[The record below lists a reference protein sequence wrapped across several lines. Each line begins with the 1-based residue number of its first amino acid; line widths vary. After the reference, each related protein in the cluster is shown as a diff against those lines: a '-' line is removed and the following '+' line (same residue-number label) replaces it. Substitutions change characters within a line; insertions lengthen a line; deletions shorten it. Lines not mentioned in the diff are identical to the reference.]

1 MKILSLLLLSSC
13 LLSCVS
19 TNPYDDIE
27 YNLYKP
33 LIEKLLAENQGEILT
48 PKDVQNIDLNSL
60 PKNYQFTLVL
70 YENGITAVDNDK
82 SIQKFEGA
90 KNNEFLFSST
100 NTSDKSRVEVSRYSI
115 INNRTF
121 YNSKEV
127 GLSKCYFVVG
137 TCTFKTGK
145 ESKLFTASTVF
156 ENGLWITSYK
166 SSSGKNS
173 KRVAIYDKF
182 GLPIYRYT
190 NTLYSHGPFS
200 FVFARE
206 KKL

>member
-1 MKILSLLLLSSC
+1 VKIFLLLLLSTF

-27 YNLYKP
+27 YDLYKP
-33 LIEKLLAENQGEILT
+33 LIEKLLADNQGEILT
-48 PKDVQNIDLNSL
+48 PKDVKNIDLNTL

-70 YENGITAVDNDK
+70 FENGSTAVDNDK
-82 SIQKFEGA
+82 SIQKFEGV
-90 KNNEFLFSST
+90 KNDEFLFSST

-121 YNSKEV
+121 YNSTEI
-127 GLSKCYFVVG
+127 GLSRCYFMVG
-137 TCTFKTGK
+137 TCNYRSGK
-145 ESKLFTASTVF
+145 EAKLFTANTVY

-166 SSSGKNS
+166 TPSGKNS

-190 NTLYSHGPFS
+190 STLYSHGPFS

-206 KKL
+206 